1 MCSPSQT
8 LVAPKLKNIIF
19 PTDFSDCSRAA
30 LPYACA
36 IAHLYAS
43 TIQVVHVIAPEP
55 ATAVL
60 MDALP
65 AALDT
70 VKAAAESSMAA
81 FVAGEALLGI
91 PHGVAIERGR
101 VWEALEALIQ
111 QEEVDLV
118 VLGTHGR
125 RGWRKFVLGSVA
137 EQIFRCAPC
146 PVLTV
151 GPQAKAGGLAEGR
164 LARILYA
171 TDFSPASLHALL
183 YARSLAEQSASRLT
197 LLHVVQDSVEVM
209 WRFLDEALAKARQ
222 RLRDLLS
229 EETVQRLQPQIIV
242 ERGPAAETILE
253 IAQEQQVNL
262 IVMGAHRSR
271 VPVAIA
277 HLPWAIASLVVS
289 QARCP
294 VLTVRS

>member
-8 LVAPKLKNIIF
+8 LAAPKLKNILF

-81 FVAGEALLGI
+81 FVAGEVLLGI

-111 QEEVDLV
+111 SEDVDLV

-271 VPVAIA
+271 VPAAVA
-277 HLPWAIASLVVS
+277 HLPWAIASMVVS
-289 QARCP
+289 RARCP